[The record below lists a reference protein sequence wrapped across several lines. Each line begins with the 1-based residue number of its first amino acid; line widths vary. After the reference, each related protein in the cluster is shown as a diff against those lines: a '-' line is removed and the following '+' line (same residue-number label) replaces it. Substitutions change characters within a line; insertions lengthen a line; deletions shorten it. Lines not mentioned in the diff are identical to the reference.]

1 MLNDISTSFNKRNRP
16 SLSDKSFDVPLLK
29 AIIYAR
35 TQIIDRNNCI
45 KIYLKNTIRTYDSPD
60 KVYSLVDEEFKSV
73 LLYEA
78 NLQFSK
84 ALYNWS
90 IYKKLVSKG
99 LWSWACVTLY
109 YAQFYCINGL
119 LNIQGN
125 GFSRPILLT
134 SSGEEKEIVFH
145 VYTEDF
151 AADKF
156 IIEMRN
162 YKPHEDVWRQYYNVY
177 KKYKYSISSY
187 HELYQY
193 DVENP
198 FEILEIRHR
207 ANYDTAFLF
216 EDFIEYLLPENELEE
231 FALKMQNNI
240 FTTFYTEDEFLKL
253 EYIASLRI
261 KLLFDIL
268 HAILGNKN
276 LETIRTDLY
285 LQRKNMLNNI
295 KDDTPVKECFLNW
308 IGENQ
313 SII

>member
-1 MLNDISTSFNKRNRP
+1 MFKDISTAFNKKNRP
-16 SLSDKSFDVPLLK
+16 GLSDRSFDVPLLK
-29 AIIYAR
+29 AIIYDNIKLSNR
-35 TQIIDRNNCI
+35 KNCV
-45 KIYLKNTIRTYDSPD
+45 KSYLKNKIKTYDGAN
-60 KVYSLVDEEFKSV
+60 KVYSAVDKELKSV
-73 LLYEA
+73 LLNEA

-90 IYKKLVSKG
+90 IYKRLVSKG

-125 GFSRPILLT
+125 AFSRPRLLT
-134 SSGEEKEIVFH
+134 NSGEEKETVFH

-156 IIEMRN
+156 IFEMRN

-177 KKYKYSISSY
+177 KKYKYGVSYY

-193 DVENP
+193 DMDNQ
-198 FEILEIRHR
+198 FEILEMRHR

-216 EDFIEYLLPENELEE
+216 EGFIEYLLPANELEE
-231 FALKMQNNI
+231 FALKMQHNI
-240 FTTFYTEDEFLKL
+240 FDTSWTEDEFLKL
-253 EYIASLRI
+253 EYVASLRI
-261 KLLFDIL
+261 KLLFEIL
-268 HAILGNKN
+268 HTILGSSN
-276 LETIRTDLY
+276 LETIRTELY
-285 LQRKNMLNNI
+285 LERKSMLNNI

-308 IGENQ
+308 IEESYNF
-313 SII
+313 I